1 MLPFFFKNLPAGLL
15 ILLILLLKPENV
27 LSQEDMVIESD
38 TIRSCKIDSLSIT
51 ALPGYDTYLWS
62 NGDTNQVTWVSI
74 MGDYWVNVTQADTVD
89 YIDSVFVAIVD
100 AQILEVNDSI
110 VCGDTVTLY
119 GSSDAYD
126 YLWLPGNETADSIII
141 SPRDTTYYYA
151 QITDPVL
158 TINHCLDSILVT
170 VDEIILVDSL
180 IQTKLGCPDSAVA
193 RAEVYISGGYPP
205 YSYNWSEGIPN
216 STDSSKVSKL
226 TNGEK
231 KLIVEDSI
239 GCLLKH
245 TFEVKA
251 FPLPEIELTSDPLDS
266 VYLQKPFVNFS
277 YENLSYDSLMADT
290 FYLNSFWWDFL
301 GSDSI
306 FLYDVE
312 SPTYTYTT
320 PGTYQVYFHYRTF
333 YGCEDTGSV
342 HIQMTVKP
350 VKLRATTV
358 ITPNDDGN
366 NDLFIIFE
374 DEGTTSGGGSKSAK
388 SENTPI
394 DLSKYYISNT
404 LVVFNRWGQKVY
416 EANNY
421 NNDWDAV
428 GLADGVYFYILECDG
443 YYEDRTIKGSV
454 TIISH
459 RQ

>member
-1 MLPFFFKNLPAGLL
+1 MLPVNRTNLIAEILFL
-15 ILLILLLKPENV
+15 ILIATLPDRTF
-27 LSQEDMVIESD
+27 SQEEVIEAD
-38 TIRSCKIDSLSIT
+38 TIRSCKTDSLLIS
-51 ALPGYDTYLWS
+51 ALSGFDKYLWS
-62 NGDTNQVTWVSI
+62 NGDTTENTWISV
-74 MGDYWVNVTQADTVD
+74 MGDYLIEGTLGDTT
-89 YIDSVFVAIVD
+89 YIDSVFVGIVD
-100 AQILEVNDSI
+100 AQILEINDSI

-126 YLWLPGNETADSIII
+126 YLWLPGNETTDSILI

-151 QITDPVL
+151 LITDPVL

-170 VDEIILVDSL
+170 VNEILFVDSL
-180 IQTKLGCPDSAVA
+180 IQSKMGCPDSAVA
-193 RAEVYISGGYPP
+193 RVQVYISGGYPP
-205 YSYNWSEGIPN
+205 YSYAWSDGIPN
-216 STDSSKVSKL
+216 STDSSKVTKL

-251 FPLPEIELTSDPLDS
+251 FPLPEIELTSDPPDS
-266 VYLQKPFVNFS
+266 VYLQKPFVNFT

-290 FYLNSFWWDFL
+290 FYLNSIWWDFL
-301 GSDSI
+301 GSDSS

-342 HIQMTVKP
+342 HIQMVVKP
-350 VKLRATTV
+350 VKLRASSV

-374 DEGTTSGGGSKSAK
+374 DNGTTTGGSKSTRAG
-388 SENTPI
+388 NTPI

-404 LVVFNRWGQKVY
+404 LVVFNRWGQKVF

-421 NNDWDAV
+421 NNDWDAK
-428 GLADGVYFYILECDG
+428 GLSDGVYFYILECDG

-459 RQ
+459 RW